1 MNNIINKTHI
11 NHKQNDERVHLEE
24 EQLENI
30 REERIDKK
38 RERQEKEERQ
48 VEEYYKDKLNKV
60 PSRSP
65 SRNELKYSNNH
76 LYNPNSNMD
85 LDGINDKIKRL
96 SKKMNTQLEDL
107 ISNFLNGKYSATYD
121 DFKLLLKTKFN
132 LSDNECN
139 RFLKQIIDTPINDF
153 KKGSQNKQTNSSKIL
168 IEDFI
173 SLLKRSYDFPN
184 RPTINTKGKYG
195 VYSPGLSF
203 NNKSYKEMNE
213 YEKERELLEI
223 YKNKNEYSQYNH
235 SQYNRDN
242 QYNPYDNLVKPSLK
256 PNPTTIQEKYILPIR
271 EIIFK
276 LVSNVRL
283 FKINLYQVL
292 CDNANDGRGIIKKDK
307 LREALNEIMNLN
319 LNMRDINGLLEYFK
333 LESREIDIQRFVIEL
348 INSYDLLERKN

>member
-1 MNNIINKTHI
+1 M
-11 NHKQNDERVHLEE
+11 NHKQNDERVHFEE

-30 REERIDKK
+30 REERINKK

-48 VEEYYKDKLNKV
+48 VEEYYKDTGK
-60 PSRSP
+60 PSQ
-65 SRNELKYSNNH
+65 NQLKYSNHHVYNH
-76 LYNPNSNMD
+76 NSNMD
-85 LDGINDKIKRL
+85 LDGINDKINRI
-96 SKKMNTQLEDL
+96 SKKMNIQLEDL

-132 LSDNECN
+132 LSDNESN
-139 RFLKQIIDTPINDF
+139 RFLKQIIDTPINDI
-153 KKGSQNKQTNSSKIL
+153 KKGSQIKKTTSSKIL

-173 SLLKRSYDFPN
+173 SLLKRSYDIPYSS
-184 RPTINTKGKYG
+184 TVNTKGKY
-195 VYSPGLSF
+195 GLSF

-223 YKNKNEYSQYNH
+223 YKNKNEYTQNP
-235 SQYNRDN
+235 
-242 QYNPYDNLVKPSLK
+242 YNPYDNLVNPSLK
-256 PNPTTIQEKYILPIR
+256 PKPNQTTIEEKYILPIR

-292 CDNANDGRGIIKKDK
+292 CDNANDGRGMIKKDK
-307 LREALNEIMNLN
+307 LREVLNEVMNLN
-319 LNMRDINGLLEYFK
+319 LNMRDVNGLLEYFK
-333 LESREIDIQRFVIEL
+333 LEMREIDIQRFVVEL